1 VLRPLSTWPPGP
13 SPLVGGRE
21 KARPQTLAE
30 SFIRSIRRDRL
41 RQRPKPKIVV
51 PFCGLVCG
59 IGPNLANKLRFQADC
74 RRKDVR
80 QRVRLPAG
88 ACKLHLLSPTAL
100 EDTRRRHPKYLTDR

>member
-1 VLRPLSTWPPGP
+1 TWPPGP

-59 IGPNLANKLRFQADC
+59 IAPNLANKLRFQADC

-80 QRVRLPAG
+80 QRRE
-88 ACKLHLLSPTAL
+88 TA
-100 EDTRRRHPKYLTDR
+100 RRRLQAPPFKPAPRRLRTLE